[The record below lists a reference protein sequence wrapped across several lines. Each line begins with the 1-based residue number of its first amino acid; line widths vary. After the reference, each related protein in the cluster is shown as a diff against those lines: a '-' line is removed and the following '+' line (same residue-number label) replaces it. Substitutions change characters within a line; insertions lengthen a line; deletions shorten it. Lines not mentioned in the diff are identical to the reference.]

1 MKKFL
6 MAAVAL
12 FCMTMTCVTLTSCGD
27 DNDSKVADKEYTV
40 TSAIDWTNEGSLSEA
55 EVIAIDVLGK
65 SINATNLFVDDADA
79 RRALDEVANRV
90 ASNIRGNGWINFQ
103 HVRAKNSFVTMTQI
117 QRVVFHKGRLFIVGQ
132 NLQQPIH
139 SGRLPVT
146 FCPEAIAIPHQHLRS
161 QTWQLL

>member
-12 FCMTMTCVTLTSCGD
+12 FCLTMTCVTLTSCGD

-90 ASNIRGNGWINFQ
+90 ASNIRGNGWIADGAVYTITLTLRNQ
-103 HVRAKNSFVTMTQI
+103 NGNTVDTRKIVVSNGSVT
-117 QRVVFHKGRLFIVGQ
+117 V
-132 NLQQPIH
+132 N
-139 SGRLPVT
+139 
-146 FCPEAIAIPHQHLRS
+146 
-161 QTWQLL
+161 

>member
-12 FCMTMTCVTLTSCGD
+12 FCLTMTCVTLTSCGD

-65 SINATNLFVDDADA
+65 SINATNVFADDADA

-90 ASNIRGNGWINFQ
+90 ASDIRGNGWIADGAVYTITLTLRNQ
-103 HVRAKNSFVTMTQI
+103 NGNTVDTRKIVVNNGSVT
-117 QRVVFHKGRLFIVGQ
+117 V
-132 NLQQPIH
+132 N
-139 SGRLPVT
+139 
-146 FCPEAIAIPHQHLRS
+146 
-161 QTWQLL
+161 